1 MLRDLFTMESV
12 TAENRCAF
20 LAKASVDANHPV
32 FHGHFPGIPVLPGV
46 CSLYL
51 IRTCT
56 EHFLGCNMR
65 YNTVDS
71 CKFTAMIDPLRNEKI
86 SVQVNIKQ
94 GEEGIQIRALMLY
107 GNRTVLKLHA
117 TMKEITL

>member
-1 MLRDLFTMESV
+1 MLKNLFAIESV
-12 TAENRCAF
+12 TAENTWVF
-20 LAKASVDANHPV
+20 LAKASVDPKHPV
-32 FHGHFPGIPVLPGV
+32 FQGHFPGVPVLPGV

-56 EHFLGCNMR
+56 ELFLGHDLR

-86 SVQVNIKQ
+86 TVQGDLKQ
-94 GEEGIQIRALMLY
+94 AEGIIRIKALMLY
-107 GNRTVLKLHA
+107 GNRTVLKLQA